1 MMVGF
6 IATTAAVGSDVR
18 CQQLDLRVR
27 LDGTAVKCSW
37 PGMGFCG
44 GNDG

>member
-18 CQQLDLRVR
+18 CQQSDLRVR
-27 LDGTAVKCSW
+27 LDGTAVNGSW
-37 PGMGFCG
+37 LGMGFCG
-44 GNDG
+44 GDDG